1 MPNHPT
7 RDDIDL
13 LAGEFYSGDPHEA
26 WTWMRANAPV
36 YHDERNDVWALT
48 TYATV
53 MAASTDSAAFSNA
66 KGIRPHAGYSMGM
79 MIELDDPAH
88 KHRRMLLSRGF
99 TPRQVRDRA
108 VLVREICDEII
119 DDVCEQGSCDFVW
132 DIAARLPLILIGDM
146 LGFERDSFDD
156 LLRWSDE
163 MVKSQTSTDVEA
175 LERAATAFAEFQPFQ
190 RAVIAERRQRPTDD
204 LVSVLAH
211 AEVEGEKLSDDDLLM
226 ELLLVLIGGDE
237 TTRHV
242 ISGGM
247 KALFD
252 NPDQRALLEEDHDR
266 LETGVEEMLRW
277 VTPIKNMNR
286 TTTREVELE
295 GQVIPEGAQ
304 VLLFYPS
311 ANRDET
317 VFDDPFRFDVLR
329 SPNNH
334 LAFGFGSHFCLGNAL
349 ARLELR
355 TMFEQ
360 LFARLPDLRLG
371 DDAPLPVRAANFIS
385 GFEGMPVEF
394 TPTSRL
400 A

>member
-1 MPNHPT
+1 
-7 RDDIDL
+7 
-13 LAGEFYSGDPHEA
+13 
-26 WTWMRANAPV
+26 
-36 YHDERNDVWALT
+36 
-48 TYATV
+48 
-53 MAASTDSAAFSNA
+53 
-66 KGIRPHAGYSMGM
+66 

-163 MVKSQTSTDVEA
+163 MVKSQTSTDPEA
-175 LERAATAFAEFQPFQ
+175 LVRATAAFEEYQPFQ
-190 RAVIAERRQRPTDD
+190 RAAIAERRERPTDD

-226 ELLLVLIGGDE
+226 ELLLVLVGGDE

-247 KALFD
+247 KAAAR
-252 NPDQRALLEEDHDR
+252 QSRTSWRLLQEDPAGSR
-266 LETGVEEMLRW
+266 PAIEEMLRW

-295 GQVIPEGAQ
+295 GQIIPEGAQ

-360 LFARLPDLRLG
+360 LFTRLPDLRLA

-394 TPTSRL
+394 TPTSRF

>member
-1 MPNHPT
+1 
-7 RDDIDL
+7 
-13 LAGEFYSGDPHEA
+13 
-26 WTWMRANAPV
+26 
-36 YHDERNDVWALT
+36 
-48 TYATV
+48 
-53 MAASTDSAAFSNA
+53 
-66 KGIRPHAGYSMGM
+66 
-79 MIELDDPAH
+79 
-88 KHRRMLLSRGF
+88 
-99 TPRQVRDRA
+99 
-108 VLVREICDEII
+108 
-119 DDVCEQGSCDFVW
+119 
-132 DIAARLPLILIGDM
+132 
-146 LGFERDSFDD
+146 
-156 LLRWSDE
+156 
-163 MVKSQTSTDVEA
+163 
-175 LERAATAFAEFQPFQ
+175 
-190 RAVIAERRQRPTDD
+190 
-204 LVSVLAH
+204 
-211 AEVEGEKLSDDDLLM
+211 
-226 ELLLVLIGGDE
+226 
-237 TTRHV
+237 
-242 ISGGM
+242 
-247 KALFD
+247 
-252 NPDQRALLEEDHDR
+252 
-266 LETGVEEMLRW
+266 MLRW

-360 LFARLPDLRLG
+360 LFARLPDLRLA

>member
-13 LAGEFYSGDPHEA
+13 LAGEFYTGDPHEA

-36 YHDERNDVWALT
+36 YYDERNDVWALT
-48 TYATV
+48 TYATI
-53 MAASTDSAAFSNA
+53 MAASTDSEAFSNA
-66 KGIRPHAGYSMGM
+66 MGIRPHAGYSNGS

-163 MVKSQTSTDVEA
+163 MVKSQTSTDPEA
-175 LERAATAFAEFQPFQ
+175 LVRATAAFEEYQPFQ
-190 RAVIAERRQRPTDD
+190 RAAIAERRARPTDD

-211 AEVEGEKLSDDDLLM
+211 AEVDGEKLNDDDLLM
-226 ELLLVLIGGDE
+226 ELLLVLVGGDE

-252 NPDQRALLEEDHDR
+252 NPDQLAMLQEDHGR
-266 LETGVEEMLRW
+266 LESGIEEMLRW

-286 TTTREVELE
+286 TATREVELE
-295 GQVIPEGAQ
+295 GQTIPGGAQ

-317 VFDDPFRFDVLR
+317 IFDDPFRFDVLR

-360 LFARLPDLRLG
+360 LFTRLPDLRLA

-394 TPTSRL
+394 TPAPLL